1 MRIDVNELYKEEN
14 DCWFHISD
22 YQPMID
28 AFGKVAVQVDDYDYQ
43 GDTRVLYDN
52 DGSIGILIFGWGS
65 CSGCDALQACTTM
78 EEVQELC
85 DGLQDSIKWFDSRE
99 EALAYVTEKD
109 WKLEWCWHSEET
121 KEFIQ
126 EVTDYLSR

>member
-1 MRIDVNELYKEEN
+1 MRIDVNELYKVE
-14 DCWFHISD
+14 DDYWFYISD

-28 AFGKVAVQVDDYDYQ
+28 AFGEVAVQVDDCDYQ

-85 DGLQDSIKWFDSRE
+85 DFLQDSIKWFDSRE
-99 EALAYVTEKD
+99 DALAYVTEKD
-109 WKLEWCWHSEET
+109 WELEWCWHSKET
-121 KEFIQ
+121 KEFIK